1 MDPLHLYMQCVK
13 TVTCQLEFHLGMR
26 TKLHGAKCNLWA
38 DDNQGCIALAQ
49 HSFQC
54 AICQHGPS
62 KMVCAEC
69 FSLDVTVEL
78 TSAGGLGGWADSID
92 T

>member
-1 MDPLHLYMQCVK
+1 MEQNVIC
-13 TVTCQLEFHLGMR
+13 G
-26 TKLHGAKCNLWA
+26 A

-49 HSFQC
+49 HSFHC

-78 TSAGGLGGWADSID
+78 TSAGRAGWVGGWADSID
-92 T
+92 TRICECDNSRTR

>member
-1 MDPLHLYMQCVK
+1 MEQNVIC
-13 TVTCQLEFHLGMR
+13 G
-26 TKLHGAKCNLWA
+26 A

-49 HSFQC
+49 HC

-62 KMVCAEC
+62 KMVSAEC

-78 TSAGGLGGWADSID
+78 TSAGGLGVWVGGQTA
-92 T
+92 

>member
-1 MDPLHLYMQCVK
+1 MEQNVIC
-13 TVTCQLEFHLGMR
+13 G
-26 TKLHGAKCNLWA
+26 A
-38 DDNQGCIALAQ
+38 DDNQGCITLAQ
-49 HSFQC
+49 HC

-78 TSAGGLGGWADSID
+78 TSAGGLGV
-92 T
+92 